1 MPRTIKKY
9 ANRRL
14 YDTAASRHITLQG
27 IRQLVADGEDIV
39 VVDDTSGE
47 DITRNILM
55 QIIADQEQGGRPIL
69 STEMLMQIIRF
80 YGNPMQGL
88 MTQFLEQS
96 VDAFLNQ
103 QKVWQEQFREAM
115 SNTPM
120 AAMQNMAS
128 RNLEMWTEL
137 QKSFLDAMTST
148 GKKKTE

>member
-14 YDTAASRHITLQG
+14 YDTTASQHITLEG
-27 IRQLVADGEDIV
+27 IRQLVADGEDVV
-39 VVDDTSGE
+39 VVDDTNGE

-55 QIIADQEQGGRPIL
+55 QIIAEQEQGGRPIL

-80 YGNPMQGL
+80 YGNPMQSL

-103 QKVWQEQFREAM
+103 QKAWQEQFREAM

-120 AAMQNMAS
+120 AAMQNMTS

-137 QKSFLDAMTST
+137 QKSFLDAMTSG
-148 GKKKTE
+148 GKKND